1 VSLTTTSFSDRQ
13 EVCYHSRRSSSLTR
27 TSATHPTQTVS
38 RRRFVQHVSQA
49 VAGLA
54 TMAAC
59 GSVPLG
65 ASDQTAPRWEMIKT
79 TSFPGIEISLSKP
92 RLVARSRGYLW
103 FPTMTR
109 LSGGELFANF
119 STNLD
124 AVVAD
129 RTASA
134 SWSADGGLTWSEPT
148 SIKPEGDLYA
158 ETMLRLKNG
167 DQLLLPFNFYPDGE
181 AMRGWHQTVSGK
193 LGEQRVTFIDK
204 SVTVSG
210 WPRPDRSFNEKL
222 GLSGFGFNGHG
233 LVGNNGE
240 YLATM
245 YGYFKG
251 DSRYSLVMV
260 ESSDGLAWKYRS
272 LIAGADCSLGGR
284 EGPCESQTVR
294 LKDGRLINVFRLD
307 SSVPYGQT
315 FSENDGRTWSPPVAM
330 KEAHSVQPSIAIM
343 KDGTLVL
350 TGGRPGIFAW
360 INPSGDGGDWLQ
372 VDLLNNHNEQS
383 SQERI
388 NVNEIFTVAEQ
399 TTSYTEVVQLDE
411 QSVLVMY
418 DRIPHGWNAIP
429 RDSQDTN
436 SIWVVKLAWNKP

>member
-1 VSLTTTSFSDRQ
+1 MKESGARFVENSLQKSLDGDKEILCRSNTI
-13 EVCYHSRRSSSLTR
+13 SRRQF
-27 TSATHPTQTVS
+27 A
-38 RRRFVQHVSQA
+38 RRVSQTA
-49 VAGLA
+49 VGLV
-54 TMAAC
+54 TMAAR
-59 GSVPLG
+59 GSLPLQG
-65 ASDQTAPRWEMIKT
+65 SDQTEPRWELVKT
-79 TSFPGIEISLSKP
+79 VSLAGLKVFLSKP

-109 LSGGELFANF
+109 LSEGELFANF

-134 SWSADGGLTWSEPT
+134 SWSADDGLTWSEPT

-158 ETMLRLKNG
+158 ETMLRLNNG
-167 DQLLLPFNFYPDGE
+167 DQLLLPFNLYPDGE

-193 LGEQRVTFIDK
+193 PNERRVTFIDK
-204 SVTVSG
+204 SLTVSG

-233 LVGNNGE
+233 LMGNDGE

-260 ESSDGLAWKYRS
+260 ESADGLAWKYRS
-272 LIAGADCSLGGR
+272 LIAGADCPLAGR

-294 LKDGRLINVFRLD
+294 LKDGRLMNIFRLD
-307 SSVPYGQT
+307 SSVSYGQT
-315 FSENDGRTWSPPVAM
+315 FSDDDGRTWSPPVAM
-330 KEAHSVQPSIAIM
+330 KEPHSVQPSIAMM

-360 INPSGDGGDWLQ
+360 INTSGDDGDWLQ
-372 VDLLNNHNEQS
+372 VDLLRNHNEQC
-383 SQERI
+383 SQETI
-388 NVNEIFTVAEQ
+388 NGGDAFSLAAQ
-399 TTSYTEVVQLDE
+399 TTSYTEVVSLDE
-411 QSVLVMY
+411 HSVLVMY
-418 DRIPHGWNAIP
+418 DRIPHGWSAIP
-429 RDSQDTN
+429 RDSRDTN
-436 SIWVVKLAWNKP
+436 SIWVVKLAWNMQ

>member
-1 VSLTTTSFSDRQ
+1 MKQIFPLTST
-13 EVCYHSRRSSSLTR
+13 CHRSKTL
-27 TSATHPTQTVS
+27 S
-38 RRRFVQHVSQA
+38 RRRFVQHVSQTA
-49 VAGLA
+49 AGLA

-59 GSVPLG
+59 GSSPLR
-65 ASDQTAPRWEMIKT
+65 ASDQTEPRWELVKT
-79 TSFPGIEISLSKP
+79 VSLAGFKVSLSKP

-134 SWSADGGLTWSEPT
+134 SWSADDGLTWSEPT

-167 DQLLLPFNFYPDGE
+167 DQLLLPFNLYPDGE

-193 LGEQRVTFIDK
+193 PGERRVTFIDK
-204 SVTVSG
+204 SLTVSG

-233 LVGNNGE
+233 LMGNDGE

-245 YGYFKG
+245 YGYFRG

-260 ESSDGLAWKYRS
+260 ESANGLAWKYRS
-272 LIAGADCSLGGR
+272 LIAGADCPLAGR
-284 EGPCESQTVR
+284 EGPCESQTIR
-294 LKDGRLINVFRLD
+294 LKDGRLMNVFRLD
-307 SSVPYGQT
+307 SSVSYGQT
-315 FSENDGRTWSPPVAM
+315 FSDDDGRTWSPPVAM
-330 KEAHSVQPSIAIM
+330 KEPHSVQPSIAMM
-343 KDGTLVL
+343 KDGALVL

-360 INPSGDGGDWLQ
+360 INTSGDGDDWLQ
-372 VDLLNNHNEQS
+372 VDLLSNHNEQY
-383 SQERI
+383 SQESI
-388 NVNEIFTVAEQ
+388 NVGGGFSLAAQ
-399 TTSYTEVVQLDE
+399 TTSYTEVVPLDE

-418 DRIPHGWNAIP
+418 DRIPHGWSAVP

-436 SIWVVKLAWNKP
+436 SIWIVKLAWNRR